1 MSSCKTP
8 YSEMAT
14 HACVHRSPYLDKSRG
29 KTTFSD
35 IREAPKKKKKSS
47 ELKLK
52 CKQNHN
58 KVNKHNKLITDL
70 FRLQRQVTSN
80 I

>member
-35 IREAPKKKKKSS
+35 IREAPKKKKNSS

-52 CKQNHN
+52 CKLNHN
-58 KVNKHNKLITDL
+58 KVNKHTKLITDL
-70 FRLQRQVTSN
+70 FKDRSLATYN
-80 I
+80 